1 MRALPGIGG
10 LAALPLAAVLLAA
23 APAAG
28 QGDTCATGPGAAFGV
43 TAYQCANCGVEQRVG
58 TPTAFQFFAEPV
70 ILAVE
75 EGSPLRPGDIVEAVD
90 GKPITT
96 RAGAHAFTYPSRSR
110 STVTVR
116 RDGARRDLAVRV
128 ADTCRTPPAP
138 PTAAVPPT
146 APTPAVPPT
155 APTPAV
161 APTPPTPPTP
171 PTESGQGRFGFA
183 LGCLPSC
190 THTRASDGTRY
201 YRHDGPPP
209 VVGVREGGPADR
221 AGMQVGDR
229 VTHVDGLSIVTEA
242 GGLRFLRAARGREM
256 RLTLDRG
263 GRAIE
268 VELRA
273 PSPRSPGAP

>member
-1 MRALPGIGG
+1 VRARPRIGG
-10 LAALPLAAVLLAA
+10 LAASICAGLVLAAV
-23 APAAG
+23 PAAG
-28 QGDTCATGPGAAFGV
+28 QADPDCTSGPGAAFGV
-43 TAYQCANCGVEQRVG
+43 TAYQCANCGVEQRSG

-70 ILAVE
+70 VLEVE
-75 EGSPLRPGDIVEAVD
+75 AGSALRPGDIVEAVD

-116 RDGARRDLAVRV
+116 RDGTRRDLAVQV
-128 ADTCRTPPAP
+128 ADACRTPPTP
-138 PTAAVPPT
+138 PTPAVAAVPPT

-155 APTPAV
+155 SPTPSV

-171 PTESGQGRFGFA
+171 PKSGRGGRFGFA

-190 THTRASDGTRY
+190 THTRASDGTQY

-209 VVGVREGGPADR
+209 VVAVREGGPADR
-221 AGMQVGDR
+221 AGMRVGDR
-229 VTHVDGLSIVTEA
+229 VTHVDGLSIVSEA
-242 GGLRFLRAARGREM
+242 GGLRFLSAARGREM

-263 GRAIE
+263 GRAVE
-268 VELRA
+268 VELKA
-273 PSPRSPGAP
+273 P

>member
-1 MRALPGIGG
+1 VGALRGIGR
-10 LAALPLAAVLLAA
+10 LAALIFAGLLLAAV
-23 APAAG
+23 PATG
-28 QGDTCATGPGAAFGV
+28 QGDSDCATGPGAAFGV
-43 TAYQCANCGVEQRVG
+43 TAYQCANCGVEQRSG

-70 ILAVE
+70 VLEVE
-75 EGSPLRPGDIVEAVD
+75 DGSPLRPGDIVEAVD

-96 RAGAHAFTYPSRSR
+96 RAGAHAFTYPTRSR

-128 ADTCRTPPAP
+128 TDTCRTPTP
-138 PTAAVPPT
+138 PTPPT
-146 APTPAVPPT
+146 PPIAPTPPT
-155 APTPAV
+155 SPVAPTPSV
-161 APTPPTPPTP
+161 APTPPTPPT
-171 PTESGQGRFGFA
+171 EGRGGRFGFA

-209 VVGVREGGPADR
+209 VVAVREDGPADR
-221 AGMQVGDR
+221 AGMRVGDR
-229 VTHVDGLSIVTEA
+229 VTHVDGLSIVSEA
-242 GGLRFLRAARGREM
+242 GGLRFLSAARGREM
-256 RLTLDRG
+256 RLTLDRD

-273 PSPRSPGAP
+273 P